1 MLLDIDG
8 LDKKWL
14 DGVQSDWEG
23 TLGHH
28 DDHDAIRHVPFA
40 IQRLNVTCPDAR
52 TFDSS
57 GMGPGED
64 SDPGVTHNGL
74 LPVVSA
80 INSNATA
87 PDGTR
92 VVRHLSLDFFR
103 CKLVEHFDI
112 LWQKGDV
119 KWPESSTRKPTL

>member
-1 MLLDIDG
+1 MTGKALLAIMMTMM
-8 LDKKWL
+8 
-14 DGVQSDWEG
+14 QSV
-23 TLGHH
+23 TYLL
-28 DDHDAIRHVPFA
+28 PSK
-40 IQRLNVTCPDAR
+40 RLNVTCPDAR

-64 SDPGVTHNGL
+64 SDPGVTHDGLL
-74 LPVVSA
+74 LPVVAA
-80 INSNATA
+80 INSNVTA

-92 VVRHLSLDFFR
+92 VVHHLSLDFFR
-103 CKLVEHFDI
+103 CKLVEHFNI